1 MEKNLLKFDIML
13 GGRFFCTMT
22 YRFCPAFAVTQEE
35 LEAFAEK
42 HHPFLKHRKYT
53 IAL

>member
-13 GGRFFCTMT
+13 GSRFFCTMY
-22 YRFCPAFAVTQEE
+22 YRFSPAFAVTQEE